1 MGLRSNKGD
10 YVIKVIE
17 HIYEQFPSFTDVF
30 TEETFYVT
38 VVAVVISTFVVVFI
52 LSRYITLK
60 EVEI

>member
-1 MGLRSNKGD
+1 MGLRARKGD

-17 HIYEQFPSFTDVF
+17 HVYDQFPAFTDVF

-60 EVEI
+60 EVDI